1 MPDEAVLA
9 QMLRVERLTKRFGG
23 LVAVNNVSFTVAKG
37 SVMAIVGPN
46 GAGKTTTF
54 NLITGI
60 DPPDAGD
67 VWFGGTR
74 VTGYAPHRLAAI
86 GMGRTFQN
94 IRLFRHLNALE
105 NVMIGCT
112 ARTRSGVFDALA
124 WTSRDREERRATV
137 EQAEALLDW
146 VGVGDNRFR
155 MPGELPYGDQR
166 RVEIARALALE
177 PKLLILDEPT
187 AGMVAQ
193 EARGVIDLMARLKQA
208 GMTLML
214 IEHNMNV
221 VMAASDRIVVINFG
235 EKIAEGTPAQIR
247 ADPKVIE
254 AYLGAEE

>member
-1 MPDEAVLA
+1 
-9 QMLRVERLTKRFGG
+9 MLRVEGLTKRFGG
-23 LVAVNNVSFTVAKG
+23 LVAINNVSFSVAKG

-46 GAGKTTTF
+46 GAGKTTMF
-54 NLITGI
+54 NVITGI
-60 DPPDAGD
+60 EPPDAGD
-67 VWFGGTR
+67 IWFGGAR
-74 VTGYAPHRLAAI
+74 VTGYAPHRLAAT

-94 IRLFRHLNALE
+94 IRLFHHLNALE
-105 NVMIGCT
+105 NVMVGRT
-112 ARTRSGVFDALA
+112 ARTRSGVLDALA
-124 WTSRDREERRATV
+124 WTNRDREERRATV

-193 EARGVIDLMARLKQA
+193 EARGVIDLIGRLKQA

-235 EKIAEGTPAQIR
+235 EKIADGTPAEIR

-254 AYLGAEE
+254 AYLGADA

>member
-1 MPDEAVLA
+1 
-9 QMLRVERLTKRFGG
+9 MLRVERLTKRFGG
-23 LVAVNNVSFTVAKG
+23 LVAVNSVSFTVAKG

-60 DPPDAGD
+60 DPPDTGD

-124 WTSRDREERRATV
+124 WTSRDREERRATL

-146 VGVGDNRFR
+146 VGVGANRFR

-193 EARGVIDLMARLKQA
+193 EAHEVVDLMGRLSEA
-208 GMTLML
+208 GMTLLL

-221 VMAASDRIVVINFG
+221 VMSASDRVVVINFG

-254 AYLGAEE
+254 AYLGSEE